1 MGYNLY
7 KPLPALPYCYCS

>member
-1 MGYNLY
+1 MDYNLY